1 MKCSLGVS
9 DFLER
14 SLIFP
19 ILLFSSISLHWSLM
33 NAFLSLLSIL
43 WNSAF
48 RWVYLSFS
56 PLLLASLL
64 FSAICKHS
72 SSDKHFAF
80 DKEVSRPKAEGIYN
94 LGNKQW
100 RTLIASRKKKV
111 SVKHWTMDFEQVNAE
126 PHDNGFWAGELRNIN
141 ARKVNLAWIIG
152 EYRGEAMARI
162 LEWWGKR
169 IN

>member
-1 MKCSLGVS
+1 MFPWCIWFSGEISNLSHSIV
-9 DFLER
+9 FLYFFA
-14 SLIFP
+14 LITEEGF
-19 ILLFSSISLHWSLM
+19 
-33 NAFLSLLSIL
+33 LLSPCYSL
-43 WNSAF
+43 NSTF
-48 RWVYLSFS
+48 KWVYLSFS
-56 PLLLASLL
+56 PLPFTSLL

-141 ARKVNLAWIIG
+141 VRKVNLAWIIG